1 MGGNSRKSMKAGV
14 TQKSHGKRDMGFFF
28 FFLFFF
34 LVVDFYPSCL
44 QVPHLEHTAGMLIL
58 FLVLYKVV

>member
-1 MGGNSRKSMKAGV
+1 MLHRKVMANE
-14 TQKSHGKRDMGFFF
+14 TWDFFF